1 MKVNGQEYITIKE
14 MAKILK
20 VEPNTI
26 KQRLFQHGIKP
37 VSKDALYDLSVLD
50 TIRETPMGRPKK
62 AAMPEPDKGNT
73 KKPKDDAKTKVKKP
87 AKPKK

>member
-1 MKVNGQEYITIKE
+1 

-37 VSKDALYDLSVLD
+37 VSKDALYDLTALD

-62 AAMPEPDKGNT
+62 AVAEPEP
-73 KKPKDDAKTKVKKP
+73 AKSKAKKP